1 MFKPGPA
8 EKPASLRRRP
18 PLWLAAAAVASGW
31 AAVYSIGRWVILFAL
46 GPVHEDVVMYYVAA
60 ETGLRHGWSA
70 IYDQAIFRSVSSPF
84 PVVAQII
91 DKHRPFASTPLLAWL
106 FAPLTTF
113 QEPVAYALWTVLS
126 LGALVVAWHI
136 AAPYTGLRKFTL
148 LLLALGLWPVLLVF
162 YFGQPTMFL
171 IALLA
176 ATWWLCA
183 HDRPLAAG
191 AALALATGLKPQ
203 AVLLVAVA
211 LLVSGRYR
219 AVAGWVAGCGV
230 LAIATVVALGPAGL
244 VDWSHAIKEVQGLPV
259 DTEFTLTHLIGAG
272 ALTYLLWG
280 LQGAMALM
288 IAWWRRRELEIVLA
302 AGLLGTAATASYFHE
317 ADYSILVLA
326 AWLVLRSIPPLW
338 HRLWLLTGVIPMQL
352 MTFGPNNL
360 QPILDFAVHAAQP
373 VWDAAWLGILVASCF
388 AGRDMLASRAAS
400 RGNSAYTLSS
410 VQPSPSR
417 ATAVATRFSRT
428 VRLGKICRP
437 SGTRPMPSLAI
448 L

>member
-8 EKPASLRRRP
+8 LAPATLRRRP

-31 AAVYSIGRWVILFAL
+31 AAVYSVGRWIILFAL

-60 ETGLRHGWSA
+60 QTGLRHGWSA
-70 IYDQAIFRSVSSPF
+70 IYDQAIFKAVSSPF
-84 PVVAQII
+84 PAVAQII

-106 FAPLTTF
+106 FAPLTVF
-113 QEPVAYALWTVLS
+113 PEPVAFALWTVLS
-126 LGALVVAWHI
+126 LGALVAAWHI

-162 YFGQPTMFL
+162 YFGQPTMLL
-171 IALLA
+171 IALVA

-230 LAIATVVALGPAGL
+230 LGIATVVALGPAGL
-244 VDWSHAIKEVQGLPV
+244 TGWWHAIREVQGLPV
-259 DTEFTLTHLIGAG
+259 DTEFTLAHLLGADL
-272 ALTYLLWG
+272 LTYLLWG

-302 AGLLGTAATASYFHE
+302 AGLLGTAATATYFHE

-326 AWLVLRSIPPLW
+326 AWLVLRTAPPLW
-338 HRLWLLTGVIPMQL
+338 HRLWLLSGVIPMQL

-360 QPILDFAVHAAQP
+360 QPVWDFAVHAAQP
-373 VWDAAWLGILVASCF
+373 VWDAAWLGILVAGCF
-388 AGRDMLASRAAS
+388 AGRQILVPRVA
-400 RGNSAYTLSS
+400 
-410 VQPSPSR
+410 P
-417 ATAVATRFSRT
+417 AVRSDAPAN
-428 VRLGKICRP
+428 G
-437 SGTRPMPSLAI
+437 PM
-448 L
+448 